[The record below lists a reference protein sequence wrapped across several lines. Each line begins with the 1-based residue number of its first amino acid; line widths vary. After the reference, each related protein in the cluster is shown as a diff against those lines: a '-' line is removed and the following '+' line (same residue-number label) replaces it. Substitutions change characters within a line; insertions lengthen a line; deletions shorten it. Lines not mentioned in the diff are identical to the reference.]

1 MHPALV
7 RRLILPLHERLLGR
21 RTLARAAELE
31 LTQWCSAGQLRRL
44 QTRRLR
50 ELLESA
56 ADHIP
61 FYRERIA
68 SAGIDP
74 RRATIDD
81 LQRLPCLTKDE
92 IRPDP
97 RRLCADRVFGGLH
110 VCNTGGSTGEPLP
123 FFIDRSRQA
132 ADQAARIRSRRW
144 FGIEPGE
151 RELYLWGSPVELSR
165 QDRAKSLRDR
175 LVNQRLLN
183 AFDMTPARMDDFL
196 DQLVAFRPVHLFGYP
211 SSLARLVAHAR
222 RRGRTDVPNS
232 LRTVFVSGE
241 WLDPDDRRAIAEFF
255 GVPVADGYGARDAG
269 FVAHECPHGLM
280 HVTADSLIVE
290 LLDRDGRPVPP
301 GANGEVVV
309 THLEAFGMPFI
320 RYRTGDIAVAD
331 DRPCP
336 CGRGLPVLRDVQGR
350 RTDLLRTAGGGVAH
364 GLSVIYVLR
373 ETPGILQF
381 RVMQRRTG
389 DLDVSVVTNSELA
402 DDDRRRLEQSLGRRL
417 GGVCAHVR
425 RVESIPPDPSGKFR
439 YVTSEA

>member
-50 ELLESA
+50 ELLASA

-97 RRLCADRVFGGLH
+97 RRLCADRVVGGLH

-222 RRGRTDVPNS
+222 QRGRIDVPNS

-269 FVAHECPHGLM
+269 FVAHECPHGRM

-389 DLDVSVVTNSELA
+389 DLDVSVVTNGELA

-425 RVESIPPDPSGKFR
+425 RVDSIPPDPSGKFR